1 MTDCGETPQVI
12 HKVMR
17 DPVGENSGRRPPAE
31 DLQREVAVGQP
42 PEKKAQNTS
51 IQLYVRDSSRF
62 QDPLN
67 KPMIPC

>member
-17 DPVGENSGRRPPAE
+17 DPVGETLAGE

-51 IQLYVRDSSRF
+51 IQLLHPG
-62 QDPLN
+62 Q
-67 KPMIPC
+67 